1 MPFLIWGPAFGGV
14 PVIISPMAARVIYFA
29 KKRNGSGMALI
40 GMRDVC
46 IGFGEPVLLDHVNF
60 HIERGERVCLLGRNG
75 TGKSTLLRLLNGE
88 LAPDEGEIVYRQG
101 VRVAFLPQEVPQ
113 EMTGTVSEIVASGL
127 DRSRTAPLDSGSGLN
142 RVEKTISRMDLN
154 PGERF
159 ETLSAGLK
167 RRVMLARGLVSEPD
181 VLLLD
186 EPTNHLDIDAITW
199 MEEFLLRFEGTLL
212 FVTHDRRFL
221 KKLAT
226 RTVELDRGRLTDWS
240 CDYETF
246 QKRKQA
252 ALATEAGHRER
263 FDDKLAREEA
273 WVRQGVKARR
283 TRNEG
288 RVRELEK
295 MREAR
300 RARRDLIGSV
310 CMKTQDA
317 ANSGKLVIEAKG
329 LSYGYGGQKPV
340 IDDFSTVIMRG
351 DKTGIIGPNGSGKTT
366 LLRLLLG
373 DLSPER
379 GVLRHGVNL
388 ETAYFDQ
395 LRAQLDENK
404 SVAENVGDGNDTILF
419 NGRPRHIM
427 GYLQDFLFSP
437 EQARSP
443 VGTLSGGERNRLLL
457 ARLFTKPS
465 NLLVLDE
472 PTNDLDVETL
482 ELLEDLLLDYPGTLL
497 LVSHDRTFLNN
508 VVTSTLVLEGGG
520 RVGEYVGGYDDWVR
534 QRGSDSPV
542 NAAKPSVASEK
553 QRPKRKPGQTI
564 SYKEQRELEDLPG
577 VIELLEAEQN
587 ELYRSMSDPEFYRNN
602 GPEIAGIKARLKAIE
617 QQLDETYRRWEV
629 LDMKAGDAATAR

>member
-1 MPFLIWGPAFGGV
+1 
-14 PVIISPMAARVIYFA
+14 
-29 KKRNGSGMALI
+29 MALI

-46 IGFGEPVLLDHVNF
+46 IGFGEPLLLDHVNF
-60 HIERGERVCLLGRNG
+60 HIERKERVCLLGRNG
-75 TGKSTLLRLLNGE
+75 AGKSTLLSLLSGE
-88 LAPDEGEIVYRQG
+88 IAPDDGEIVYLQG
-101 VRVAFLPQEVPQ
+101 VRVSLLPQEVPQ
-113 EMTGTVSEIVASGL
+113 EMTGTVSEIVTAGL
-127 DRSRTAPLDSGSGLN
+127 DGPQTRHSDGRSRLN
-142 RVEKTISRMDLN
+142 RVEKTISRMDLD

-186 EPTNHLDIDAITW
+186 EPTNHLDIDAIGW
-199 MEEFLLRFEGTLL
+199 MEEFLLRFEGALL

-221 KKLAT
+221 QKLAT
-226 RTVELDRGRLTDWS
+226 RTVELDRGRLIDWS

-246 QKRKQA
+246 QKRKEA
-252 ALATEAGHRER
+252 ALAVEAGHRQK

-273 WVRQGVKARR
+273 WIRQGVKARR

-295 MREAR
+295 LREAR
-300 RARRDLIGSV
+300 RARRELIGSV
-310 CMKTQDA
+310 RMRTQDA
-317 ANSGKLVIEAKG
+317 ARSGKLVTEAQG
-329 LSYGYGGQKPV
+329 VSYGYSGQKPI
-340 IDDFSTVIMRG
+340 IDGFSTVIMRG

-366 LLRLLLG
+366 LLRVLLG
-373 DLSPER
+373 DLPPER
-379 GVLRHGVNL
+379 GVLLHGVNL
-388 ETAYFDQ
+388 ETVYFDQ

-419 NGRPRHIM
+419 NGKPRHIM

-437 EQARSP
+437 ERARSP
-443 VGTLSGGERNRLLL
+443 VSTLSGGERNRLLL

-472 PTNDLDVETL
+472 PTNDLDMETL

-508 VVTSTLVLEGGG
+508 VVTSTLVLEGEG

-534 QRGSDSPV
+534 QRRPDSLV
-542 NAAKPSVASEK
+542 NPAKPPVMPEK
-553 QRPKRKPGQTI
+553 QRPKREGRKTM
-564 SYKEQRELEDLPG
+564 SFKEQRELQDLPG

-587 ELYRSMSDPEFYRNN
+587 ELYRSMSEPIFYQKS
-602 GPEIAGIKARLKAIE
+602 GPEIAAAKARLKEIE
-617 QQLDETYRRWEV
+617 QELDEAYQRWDALE
-629 LDMKAGDAATAR
+629 MKARDAATAEPKLLKN

>member
-1 MPFLIWGPAFGGV
+1 
-14 PVIISPMAARVIYFA
+14 
-29 KKRNGSGMALI
+29 MALI
-40 GMRDVC
+40 GVCDVC
-46 IGFGEPVLLDHVNF
+46 IGFGEPLLLDHVNF

-75 TGKSTLLRLLNGE
+75 TGKSTLLGLLNGD
-88 LAPDEGEIVYRQG
+88 LAPDEGEIVYQQG
-101 VRVAFLPQEVPQ
+101 VRVSFLPQEVPRD
-113 EMTGTVSEIVASGL
+113 MTGTVLEIVASGL
-127 DRSRTAPLDSGSGLN
+127 DESQTVLSDSGSGLN
-142 RVEKTISRMDLN
+142 RVERTISRMDLN

-167 RRVMLARGLVSEPD
+167 RRAMLARGLVSEPD

-186 EPTNHLDIDAITW
+186 EPTNHLDIEAIGWT
-199 MEEFLLRFEGTLL
+199 EEFLLRFEGTLL
-212 FVTHDRRFL
+212 FVTHDRKFL

-226 RTVELDRGRLTDWS
+226 RTVELDRGRLIDWS

-252 ALATEAGHRER
+252 ALATEADHRER
-263 FDDKLAREEA
+263 FDNKLAREEV
-273 WVRQGVKARR
+273 WVRQGIKARR

-295 MREAR
+295 LREVR
-300 RARRDLIGSV
+300 RARRELIGSV
-310 CMKTQDA
+310 RMRTQDA
-317 ANSGKLVIEAKG
+317 ANSGKLVIEARG
-329 LSYGYGGQKPV
+329 VSYGYGGQKPI

-366 LLRLLLG
+366 LLRVLLG
-373 DLSPER
+373 DLPPER

-388 ETAYFDQ
+388 DTAYFDQ

-427 GYLQDFLFSP
+427 GYLQDFLFST
-437 EQARSP
+437 ERARSP
-443 VGTLSGGERNRLLL
+443 VSTLSGGERNRLML

-472 PTNDLDVETL
+472 PTNDLDMETL
-482 ELLEDLLLDYPGTLL
+482 ELLEDLLLDYTGTLL

-508 VVTSTLVLEGGG
+508 VVTSTLVLEGEG

-534 QRGSDSPV
+534 QRGSDSP
-542 NAAKPSVASEK
+542 ASPGKPPAIPEK
-553 QRPKRKPGQTI
+553 QRPKRESRLTI

-577 VIELLEAEQN
+577 VIELLEAERN
-587 ELYRSMSDPEFYRNN
+587 ELYRSMSDPAFYREN
-602 GPEIAGIKARLKAIE
+602 GPEIAGAKARLKALE
-617 QQLDETYRRWEV
+617 QKLDETYQRWED
-629 LDMKAGDAATAR
+629 LDTKARDAATVR